1 MKCSVLFLG
10 SSVTYGVGG
19 ISFAEMMAEELG
31 FECIKEAVSGTTL
44 ADRDASSYVSRLKKL
59 GKELRPEL
67 CICQLSTNDATKKL
81 PLGEISQGTE
91 LSDFDTSTITG
102 AMEYIICYA
111 KQTWGCGVA
120 FYTGSRYDSES
131 YAAMVQ
137 RVKELEEKW
146 GIRVLDLWSDE
157 AFNAI
162 SEEER
167 ALYMNDN
174 IHPTKAGYRQWWCPE
189 LERQV
194 ISWLEETP

>member
-1 MKCSVLFLG
+1 MPCIGRWIPYHCAPRNAPFSSQKFSV
-10 SSVTYGVGG
+10 
-19 ISFAEMMAEELG
+19 
-31 FECIKEAVSGTTL
+31 
-44 ADRDASSYVSRLKKL
+44 
-59 GKELRPEL
+59 
-67 CICQLSTNDATKKL
+67 
-81 PLGEISQGTE
+81 
-91 LSDFDTSTITG
+91 TG

-111 KQTWGCGVA
+111 KQTWGCEVA

-194 ISWLEETP
+194 LSWLEEIW